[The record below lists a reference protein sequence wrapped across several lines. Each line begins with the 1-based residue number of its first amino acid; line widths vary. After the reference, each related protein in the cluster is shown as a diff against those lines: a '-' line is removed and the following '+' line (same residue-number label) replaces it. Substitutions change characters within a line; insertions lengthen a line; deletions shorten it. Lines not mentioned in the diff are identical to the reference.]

1 MKIIGLLLTVIGLLG
16 LSGAQGHSEIHRR
29 AGKPATTAGASGPTQ
44 QARLLATYGKLPL
57 SFEANQGQTDP
68 EVKFLSRGSGYTL
81 FLTSNEAVL
90 ALRKA
95 SRRPRNPNSKMEAP
109 HLSPATALLRM
120 RLAGASAEPR
130 VLGLEELPGRSNY
143 FIGNDPKNWQTD
155 VATYAKVRYEDIYP
169 GVDLVYYGNQGQLE
183 YDFMVAPGADPRA
196 IRLRFAEATRRVGQN
211 GRGGLRSLRIDPQGD
226 LVLRIDGGQIRF
238 HKPVV
243 YQTTP
248 DLGPRTP
255 GSRHVVDGRYV
266 LRGER
271 EVGFKVAAYDP
282 KRPLII
288 DPTMSYSTYLGGSG
302 QDIGRGIAVDANG
315 SAYVTGFTTSSDFPK
330 TDVSSLKG
338 YFNVFVAKLNAA
350 GTKLVYSTYLGGSV
364 YDFAGGTAVDSS
376 GNAYVT
382 GTTYSTDFPT
392 TANAFQGSTNASR
405 VPDAFVTK
413 LNASGALLYSTYLGG
428 SLGEDGRAIAVDAS
442 GNPFV
447 TGITIS
453 GDFPTANAFQSA
465 NRGGDDV
472 FVTKLNASGSGLV
485 YSTYLGGS
493 GNDDVFG
500 IAVDSSGNAYVTG
513 STDSNNFPTANAI
526 PVANSGGRE
535 AFVTKLN
542 AAGSGLLYST
552 YLAGSG
558 DDEAFGIAVD
568 TSGNAYVTGSTT
580 SGDFPTANP
589 FQAAN
594 AGGTDAFVTKLNASG
609 SGLVYSTYLGG
620 SGEDDGV
627 GIAVDSSG
635 NAYVTGDSSSS
646 NFPTKNLIQAAY
658 GGGWTDLF
666 VTKLNAAGSA
676 LIYSS
681 YLGGSD
687 QDFGRAIA
695 VDSSGSA
702 YLIGYTASTN
712 FPTAPIA
719 NPLQAANA
727 GGGFDA
733 FVVKVSGAAAAD
745 PPPPADATPPAVS
758 ISANPSILWP
768 PNGEMVPVR
777 ISGTITD
784 SGSGVDPSRTAYKV
798 IDDYGICQPSGPMT
812 LGSGGGYSLIIML
825 QASRKGQDLG
835 GRKYTIMVSAK
846 DIAGNPASA
855 SIVVTV
861 PHDQGR

>member
-95 SRRPRNPNSKMEAP
+95 SQRPRNPNSKMESP
-109 HLSPATALLRM
+109 YLSPATALLRM

-143 FIGNDPKNWQTD
+143 FIGNDPKNWRTD

-196 IRLRFAEATRRVGQN
+196 IRLRFVEATRRVAQN

-493 GNDDVFG
+493 G
-500 IAVDSSGNAYVTG
+500 
-513 STDSNNFPTANAI
+513 
-526 PVANSGGRE
+526 
-535 AFVTKLN
+535 
-542 AAGSGLLYST
+542 
-552 YLAGSG
+552 
-558 DDEAFGIAVD
+558 
-568 TSGNAYVTGSTT
+568 
-580 SGDFPTANP
+580 
-589 FQAAN
+589 
-594 AGGTDAFVTKLNASG
+594 
-609 SGLVYSTYLGG
+609 
-620 SGEDDGV
+620 EDDGV

-855 SIVVTV
+855 SIVVMV

>member
-1 MKIIGLLLTVIGLLG
+1 MQIIGLLLTVIGLLG
-16 LSGAQGHSEIHRR
+16 LSGAQGQSENYRR
-29 AGKPATTAGASGPTQ
+29 VGKPATAAGASGPTQ
-44 QARLLATYGKLPL
+44 QARLHETYGKLPL
-57 SFEANQGQTDP
+57 SFEANRGQTDP

-95 SRRPRNPNSKMEAP
+95 SRRPRNPNLKMEAP

-130 VLGLEELPGRSNY
+130 VLGLEELPGKSNY
-143 FIGNDPKNWQTD
+143 FIGNDPKNWRTD

-196 IRLRFAEATRRVGQN
+196 IRLRFVEATRPVAQN

-302 QDIGRGIAVDANG
+302 YDIARGIAVDANG
-315 SAYVTGFTTSSDFPK
+315 NAYVTGYTTSLDFP
-330 TDVSSLKG
+330 TASRLGSKG
-338 YFNVFVAKLNAA
+338 GANAFVAKLNAA
-350 GTKLVYSTYLGGSV
+350 GKALVYSTYLGGSV
-364 YDFAGGTAVDSS
+364 FDFAGGIAVDAS

-392 TANAFQGSTNASR
+392 ANAFQGSTNAGR
-405 VPDAFVTK
+405 VPDAFVAK
-413 LNASGALLYSTYLGG
+413 LNASGSALLYSTYLGG
-428 SLGEDGRAIAVDAS
+428 SLGENGQAIAVDAS
-442 GNPFV
+442 GNAYV
-447 TGITIS
+447 TGSTAS
-453 GDFPTANAFQSA
+453 SDFPTANAFQST

-472 FVTKLNASGSGLV
+472 FVTKLNVTGSAPV

-493 GNDDVFG
+493 GNDEASG
-500 IAVDSSGNAYVTG
+500 IAVDASGYAYVTG
-513 STDSNNFPTANAI
+513 NTDSTSFPTANAI
-526 PVANSGGRE
+526 QGKNGGVLGTRD

-552 YLAGSG
+552 YLGGSG
-558 DDEAFGIAVD
+558 DDDGFGIAVD
-568 TSGNAYVTGSTT
+568 SSGNTYVTGTTYST
-580 SGDFPTANP
+580 DFPLVTPLPIPN
-589 FQAAN
+589 N
-594 AGGTDAFVTKLNASG
+594 ALQGSSDAFVTKLNATG
-609 SGLVYSTYLGG
+609 SALVYSTYLG
-620 SGEDDGV
+620 SSAEDDGV

-635 NAYVTGDSSSS
+635 NAYVTGDTFGSD
-646 NFPTKNLIQAAY
+646 FPTKNPMQAAY
-658 GGGWTDLF
+658 GGGMTDLF

-676 LIYSS
+676 FIYSS

-687 QDFGRAIA
+687 QEFGRAIA

-702 YLIGYTASTN
+702 YVTGFTASAN
-712 FPTAPIA
+712 FPTA
-719 NPLQAANA
+719 NPMQAMNA

-733 FVVKVSGAAAAD
+733 FVVKVSGAPARAAD
-745 PPPPADATPPAVS
+745 TIPPVVS
-758 ISANPSILWP
+758 ISADPSILWP
-768 PNGEMVPVR
+768 PNGEMVLVR

-784 SGSGVDPSRTAYKV
+784 SESGVDPSSAAYSV
-798 IDDYGICQPSGPMT
+798 RDDYGIVQPSGPIT
-812 LGSGGGYSLIIML
+812 LGLAGRYSLTILL
-825 QASRKGQDLG
+825 QASRKGEDLA
-835 GRKYTIMVSAK
+835 GRHYTVMVSAK
-846 DIAGNPASA
+846 DNAGNPALV
-855 SIVVTV
+855 SIVVKV
-861 PHDQGR
+861 PHDYGR